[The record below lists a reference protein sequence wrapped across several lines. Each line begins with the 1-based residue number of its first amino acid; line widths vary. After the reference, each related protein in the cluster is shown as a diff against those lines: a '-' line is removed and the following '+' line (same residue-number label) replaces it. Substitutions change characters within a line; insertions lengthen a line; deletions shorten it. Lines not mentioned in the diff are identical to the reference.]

1 MKRTGRAVAA
11 LAVVPVLALSACGR
25 AGEDTSG
32 GDSTSTGD
40 GGGTAA
46 GTTQVTLWTH
56 SAGNPAELEVYNQ
69 IMADF
74 NASQD
79 DYEVVSESFPQ
90 GAYNDAIVAAA
101 VSGDLPCLLDMDGP
115 IVPNWA
121 WAGYIQPLGIDPA
134 VTDELLPTA
143 VGVWEDEVYSAGYW
157 DAALAIFAR
166 QSVLEA
172 NSIRIPTVDEPWTQD
187 EFDSALRTLQDAGY
201 GTPLDIGAEDSG
213 EWWPYAYSPFL
224 QSFGGD
230 LIDRSTFLTA
240 EGALNGPEAVA
251 WGEWFQGLF
260 ADGLASNT
268 GTIGNEEFNRD
279 EVALSYTGVW
289 NALDSIEAVGDD
301 LLILPPPDLG
311 QGPKIGGGS
320 WQWGISSSCSGPALD
335 GARAYLEFSFAP
347 EYIAAF
353 ADKQIVIPATEAG
366 TELSEYFGEDGVL
379 RPFTELTQF
388 AVLRPETPA
397 YAVISTTFGTA
408 AMDIMNGADVQQILD
423 QAVKDIDADIQNNDG
438 YGF

>member
-1 MKRTGRAVAA
+1 MRTGQKLAAAA
-11 LAVVPVLALSACGR
+11 LISALALTACAR
-25 AGEDTSG
+25 AGEG
-32 GDSTSTGD
+32 GGSGD
-40 GGGTAA
+40 GDGP
-46 GTTQVTLWTH
+46 TQVTLWTH

-69 IMADF
+69 IISDF
-74 NASQD
+74 NGSQD

-101 VSGDLPCLLDMDGP
+101 ASGDLPCLLDMDGP

-121 WAGYIQPLGIDPA
+121 WAGYIQPLGISTD
-134 VTDELLPTA
+134 VTDALLPTA
-143 VGVWEDEVYSAGYW
+143 VGVWQDEIYSAGYW

-166 QSVLEA
+166 KSVLEE
-172 NSIRIPTVDEPWTQD
+172 NGIRLATVDQPWTKD
-187 EFDSALRTLQDAGY
+187 EFDAALRTLKSAGY
-201 GTPLDIGAEDSG
+201 ATPLDIGAEDSG
-213 EWWPYAYSPFL
+213 EWWPYAYSPML

-230 LIDRSTFLTA
+230 LIDRDTYLTA
-240 EGALNGPEAVA
+240 DGALNSPEAVA

-260 ADGLASNT
+260 AEGLASNT

-279 EVALSYTGVW
+279 EVGLSYTGVW
-289 NALDSIEAVGDD
+289 NALGSLEAVGDD
-301 LLILPPPDLG
+301 LAILPPPDFG

-320 WQWGISSSCSGPALD
+320 WQWGISSSCSGEALD
-335 GARAYLEFSFAP
+335 GARAYLEFSFKP
-347 EYIAAF
+347 EYVAAF
-353 ADKQIVIPATEAG
+353 ADKQIVIPATEEG

-397 YAVISTTFGTA
+397 YAVISTTFQTA
-408 AMDIMNGADVQQILD
+408 AMDIMNGADVKATLD
-423 QAVKDIDADIQNNDG
+423 QAVKDIDADIENNDG